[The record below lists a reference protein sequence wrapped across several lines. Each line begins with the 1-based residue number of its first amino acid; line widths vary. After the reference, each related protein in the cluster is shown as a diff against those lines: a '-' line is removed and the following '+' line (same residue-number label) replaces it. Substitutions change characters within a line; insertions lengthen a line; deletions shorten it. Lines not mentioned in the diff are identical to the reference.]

1 MMERATSPKISWSLS
16 QEAFDRL
23 LDWLDQDRDRAGS
36 RYEEIRR
43 NLINIYV
50 RRGCSIAEDL
60 TDETINRV
68 ARKIGDVAAC
78 YVGDP
83 SLYFYGVANNV
94 FREYVRRRPDPLP
107 IPAPDPT
114 EKVER
119 SGRCLETCLEHVP
132 SKSRQLILEYFAD
145 EKQAKIRRRKDLS
158 RRLGIPINTLRTRA
172 YRIRVGLQQCVNK
185 CIERQEGPPKRKS
198 E

>member
-1 MMERATSPKISWSLS
+1 MDRATSPKISWSLT

-23 LDWLDQDRDRAGS
+23 LDWLDQDRDRAGR

-50 RRGCSIAEDL
+50 RRGCPIAEDL

-68 ARKIGDVAAC
+68 AKRIAEIAQC

-107 IPAPDPT
+107 IPVPEPA
-114 EKVER
+114 EKAER
-119 SGRCLETCLEHVP
+119 SVRCLEKCLEHVP
-132 SKSRQLILEYFAD
+132 TKSRQLILEYFAD
-145 EKQAKIRRRKDLS
+145 EKQAKIQRRKDLS

-172 YRIRVGLQQCVNK
+172 YRIRIGLQQCVDK
-185 CIERQEGPPKRKS
+185 CLDCLDDR
-198 E
+198 